1 MSYVNRKLK
10 DIKASIMYF
19 DYGVYNAFFANCWK
33 TCKKISSMMSAY
45 RYLKENILTNTKD
58 NCKHTLFRISSRFTM
73 R

>member
-33 TCKKISSMMSAY
+33 TCKKFSNMMSLFK
-45 RYLKENILTNTKD
+45 R
-58 NCKHTLFRISSRFTM
+58 KHFDKYER
-73 R
+73 